1 MGHNSRMSARTAPY
15 LPEVQSELRTPRL
28 LLRRPDPAD
37 AHALRGAIEQSLP
50 ELRRWMVWAQELG
63 ALEDTLENLRLAAE
77 RFDSR
82 ENLRYHIW
90 SPDGRDFVGS
100 TGFHGLDWRVPKG
113 EIGYWIA
120 TPHTG
125 QGYAQEITEH
135 LTEYGLQHLGFRRI
149 EIRCDAANERSARIP
164 PLLGYTLDARRK
176 NDDVAAD
183 DPTLLRDTLIF
194 SRVR

>member
-1 MGHNSRMSARTAPY
+1 MTARTVPQM
-15 LPEVQSELRTPRL
+15 PEVLNELPTPRL

-37 AHALRGAIEQSLP
+37 ALALRCAIAASQT
-50 ELRRWMVWAQELG
+50 ELRRWMVWAQQMPP
-63 ALEDTLENLRLAAE
+63 LEDTLENLRLAAE

-90 SPDGRDFVGS
+90 SADGQELLGS

-113 EIGYWIA
+113 EIGYWVA
-120 TPHTG
+120 TPHAG
-125 QGYAQEITEH
+125 KGYASEVAQT
-135 LTEYGLQHLGFRRI
+135 LTDYGLEQLGFRRI

-164 PLLGYTLDARRK
+164 QKLGYALDARLK